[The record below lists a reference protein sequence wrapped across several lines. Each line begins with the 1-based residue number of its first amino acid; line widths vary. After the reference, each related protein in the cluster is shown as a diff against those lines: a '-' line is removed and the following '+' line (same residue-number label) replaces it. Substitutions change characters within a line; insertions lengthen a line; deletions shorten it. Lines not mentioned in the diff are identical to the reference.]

1 MISSRGQRSQ
11 MEEEMANV
19 YVTCRVFTEEI
30 ERLRIAGHTVVMRD
44 APGPIEPD
52 ELLENVGEADAL
64 MCLLSDRIDSEV
76 IDRGKRLRI
85 IANLGVGYDNI
96 DVATAREHGIVVT
109 NTPGALTET
118 TADLAFALLLSAAR
132 RIVEADAYTRAGK
145 FRGWELMQPH
155 LGLDVYGKTLGIVGM
170 GRIGTAVARRGH
182 LGFGM
187 PVLYHNRHRN
197 ELAERE
203 LDARWVP
210 FETLLAESDFVC
222 VHTPLTPDTRHLF
235 DRDAFRRMKRTAIL
249 VNVARGPVVD
259 EEALVW
265 ALETGEIAGAG
276 IDVYEREPKV
286 HPGLVKLGERVVL
299 TPHIGSASEETRR
312 ALARIAVDNVLAV
325 LAGKPPLTPVS

>member
-1 MISSRGQRSQ
+1 
-11 MEEEMANV
+11 MANI
-19 YVTCRVFTEEI
+19 YVTCRVFAEEI
-30 ERLRIAGHTVVMRD
+30 ERLRAAGHTVVMRE
-44 APGPIEPD
+44 APGPIGRD
-52 ELLENVGEADAL
+52 ELLAHVEGVDAL
-64 MCLLSDRIDSEV
+64 VCLLSDRIDSEV
-76 IDRGKRLRI
+76 IACGKRLKI

-96 DVATAREHGIVVT
+96 DVAAARARGIVVT

-118 TADLAFALLLSAAR
+118 TADLTFALLLSATR
-132 RIVEADAYTRAGK
+132 RIVEADSYVRAGE
-145 FRGWELMQPH
+145 FQGWELVQPH

-197 ELAERE
+197 EPAERE
-203 LDARWVP
+203 LDARLVP
-210 FETLLAESDFVC
+210 FDELLAESDYVC
-222 VHTPLTPDTRHLF
+222 VHTPLTPETRHMF

-259 EEALVW
+259 EGALVW

-276 IDVYEREPKV
+276 IDVYEREPEV
-286 HPGLVKLGERVVL
+286 HPGLIRLYERVVL

-325 LAGKPPLTPVS
+325 LAGDPPLTPVS

>member
-1 MISSRGQRSQ
+1 
-11 MEEEMANV
+11 MAEV
-19 YVTCRVFTEEI
+19 YVTCRVFADEI
-30 ERLRIAGHTVVMRD
+30 ERLRAAGHAVVMRD
-44 APGPIEPD
+44 APGPIGRD

-64 MCLLSDRIDSEV
+64 ICLLSDRIDSEV
-76 IDRGKRLRI
+76 IARGRHLKI

-96 DVATAREHGIVVT
+96 DVAAARVRGIVVT

-118 TADLAFALLLSAAR
+118 TADLAFALLLSASR
-132 RIVEADAYTRAGK
+132 RIVEADSYVRAGE

-182 LGFGM
+182 FGFEM
-187 PVLYHNRHRN
+187 PVLYHNRSRN
-197 ELAERE
+197 EPAERE
-203 LDARWVP
+203 LDARWVT
-210 FETLLAESDFVC
+210 FAELLEESDYIC
-222 VHTPLTPDTRHLF
+222 VHTPLTPETRHMF

-259 EEALVW
+259 EDALVW

-276 IDVYEREPKV
+276 IDVYENEPEV
-286 HPGLVKLGERVVL
+286 HPGLVKLRERVVL

-325 LAGKPPLTPVS
+325 LAGEPPLTPVS